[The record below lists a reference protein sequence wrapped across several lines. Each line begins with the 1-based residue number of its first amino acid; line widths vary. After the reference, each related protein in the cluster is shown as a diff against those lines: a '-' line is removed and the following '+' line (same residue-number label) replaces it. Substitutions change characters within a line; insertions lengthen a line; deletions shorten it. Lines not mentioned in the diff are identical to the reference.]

1 MGFNC
6 GIVGLPNSGKS
17 TLFNALTKS
26 SVPAEAH
33 PFCTISPNI
42 GIVYVPDERLQILAD
57 IFKSPKVIPTT
68 IEFVDIA
75 GLVKGASKGE
85 GLGNQFLAKI
95 REVDAIIHTV
105 RCFNDE
111 NVTHVYETIDP
122 IRDIEIVNF
131 ELIFK
136 DMESVSKALSDARNK
151 SKSGDK
157 KFKSDAEF
165 LENLKN
171 HLASGKP
178 AKDFQVSALETEL
191 YDRLFLLTSKPVL
204 FIANVS
210 ENELTTDDSNF
221 LKIKKYADENGSK
234 VIKISAKIECEIIEL
249 PPDDQKIFLND
260 IGLDESGLNKTI
272 RSGYELL
279 NLITFFTH
287 NEKELRAWTLQKGLT
302 APKAAGKIHTD
313 FEKGFIKAEVL
324 KYDVLIKEGSETAV
338 KERGLMGIHGHDY
351 VVNDGDILLFKF
363 HV

>member
-42 GIVYVPDERLQILAD
+42 GIVTVPDERLLKLAA

-105 RCFNDE
+105 RCFESE
-111 NVTHVYETIDP
+111 NVAHVYETLDP
-122 IRDIEIVNF
+122 VRDIEIVNY
-131 ELIFK
+131 ELILK
-136 DMESVSKALSDARNK
+136 DIETVNKALSEARNK

-157 KFKSDAEF
+157 KYKADVEF
-165 LENLKN
+165 LEVFKS
-171 HLASGKP
+171 HLSSGKL
-178 AKDFQVSALETEL
+178 AKDFQAGILESEL
-191 YDRLFLLTSKPVL
+191 LQKLFLLTSKPVL
-204 FIANVS
+204 FIANVN
-210 ENELTTDDSNF
+210 ENKLTTDDPCF
-221 LKIKKYADENGSK
+221 LKVKEYAEGIGSI
-234 VIKISAKIECEIIEL
+234 VLKISSKIECEIIEL
-249 PPDDQKIFLND
+249 PDEDQKVFLED
-260 IGLDESGLNKTI
+260 IGLSESGLNKII
-272 RSGYELL
+272 RNGYELL
-279 NLITFFTH
+279 DLITFFTH
-287 NEKELRAWTLQKGLT
+287 NEKELRAWTLEKGLT
-302 APKAAGKIHTD
+302 APKAAGKIHSD
-313 FEKGFIKAEVL
+313 FEKGFIKAEVT
-324 KYDVLIKEGSETAV
+324 KIDDLIKYGSENSL
-338 KERGLMGIHGHDY
+338 KESGLIGIHGHDY
-351 VVNDGDILLFKF
+351 IVHDGDIILFKF

>member
-42 GIVYVPDERLQILAD
+42 GIVAVPDERLQTLAK
-57 IFKSPKVIPTT
+57 IFKSPKTIPTI

-105 RCFNDE
+105 RCFDDE

-122 IRDIEIVNF
+122 IRDIEIINF

-136 DMESVSKALSDARNK
+136 DLETVGKVLSDSRNK

-157 KFKSDAEF
+157 KYKSEVEF

-171 HLASGKP
+171 HLSAGRP
-178 AKDFQVSALETEL
+178 AKDFHVGALDMEL
-191 YDRLFLLTSKPVL
+191 YERLFLLTSKPVL
-204 FIANVS
+204 FIANV
-210 ENELTTDDSNF
+210 NEDKLTTDDPNY
-221 LKIKKYADENGSK
+221 LKIKKYAEDSNSQI
-234 VIKISAKIECEIIEL
+234 IKISAKIECEIIEL
-249 PPDDQKIFLND
+249 PPDDQKIFLQD
-260 IGLDESGLNKTI
+260 IGLDESGLSKTI
-272 RSGYELL
+272 RSGYQLL
-279 NLITFFTH
+279 KLITFFTH

-313 FEKGFIKAEVL
+313 FEKGFIKAEVI
-324 KYDVLIKEGSETAV
+324 KYDELIKQGSEAAV
-338 KERGLMGIHGHDY
+338 KEHGLLGIQGHDY
-351 VVNDGDILLFKF
+351 IVSDGDIMQFRF